1 MCFFGNITKPHNVSG
16 QFSRTNR
23 RKNNLILTILC
34 LTLLVFA
41 GCSKNE
47 EAKHVRVQSEPP
59 EVVAETQK
67 KAEQAPSQQEIT
79 DADRERMK
87 KELQDPSRFESTDTI
102 NKSSEEINADLTN
115 QLDSIGQPS
124 KE

>member
-1 MCFFGNITKPHNVSG
+1 MKFKILLPL
-16 QFSRTNR
+16 
-23 RKNNLILTILC
+23 LIASVIS
-34 LTLLVFA
+34 FA

-47 EAKHVRVQSEPP
+47 EEKHVRVQSEPT
-59 EVVAETQK
+59 EDVAETQK